1 MSSNDVRSAITELR
15 QILNTP
21 IRGYESTADEP
32 SSDSDPSGRSSS
44 DSDCLNDADL
54 PGLITRVLGKREL
67 MSPYLLILYYTRH
80 TFEFFEAVSWH
91 RGICSKPVPF

>member
-1 MSSNDVRSAITELR
+1 
-15 QILNTP
+15 
-21 IRGYESTADEP
+21 
-32 SSDSDPSGRSSS
+32 
-44 DSDCLNDADL
+44 
-54 PGLITRVLGKREL
+54 VLGKREL